1 MKSIRYTGLVMAA
14 AAVIGLASCKSGPPQ
29 EVNESA
35 EEVQQDHTRDE
46 QIKQELAADRADFN
60 AAVNARIE
68 ENKREIA
75 ELRERM
81 KEEKKEARER
91 YEASINDLEKRN
103 DEMKARLD
111 NNKEESKEKWNSF
124 KAEFNHDMD
133 ELGHSIKD
141 LFKDNVK

>member
-1 MKSIRYTGLVMAA
+1 MKSIRYTGFIAA
-14 AAVIGLASCKSGPPQ
+14 AAVAISLSSCNREPAK
-29 EVNESA
+29 EVNESV
-35 EEVQQDHTRDE
+35 EDVQQDHTRDE
-46 QIKQELAADRADFN
+46 QMRRELEADRADFN

-68 ENKREIA
+68 ENKKEIA
-75 ELRERM
+75 ELRARM

-91 YEASINDLEKRN
+91 YEASINDLEKKN

-111 NNKEESKEKWNSF
+111 NNKEESKEKWDSF
-124 KAEFNHDMD
+124 KTEFNHDMD